1 MAKIVLVADHDPGMR
16 KMLCQLFEREADYDL
31 CEQAKTGRE
40 AIELAKTCRPDLVIL
55 DFSMPG
61 MSGVEAAM
69 QIKRIQ
75 PAVPIILFTIHD
87 GALLGNMPGIHLCVD
102 RIVEKA
108 EMMKLLDHVRELA
121 PV

>member
-1 MAKIVLVADHDPGMR
+1 
-16 KMLCQLFEREADYDL
+16 
-31 CEQAKTGRE
+31 
-40 AIELAKTCRPDLVIL
+40 
-55 DFSMPG
+55 

-87 GALLGNMPGIHLCVD
+87 GELLGNMPGIHLCVD
-102 RIVEKA
+102 RVVEKA